1 MSIDPNLRAG
11 ARNAVRTCMNI
22 GDDDRIFITTD
33 DATLPIG
40 EAIADEAVQAG
51 GTVKL
56 VRLEEIG
63 SRPLIDVPAELV
75 EQAVGFRPTVNF
87 FAASS
92 QPGEVQMRLALAMAL
107 RQKYSDAGILPPRTA
122 HMISITPQIMM
133 TGMLTDYTQV
143 YDVTMAVFERVHTAK
158 LIRVTSVKGS
168 DLTASFDP
176 ELRWNP
182 MHGRYH
188 EPGNWGN
195 LPEGEVLTCPATAEG
210 VVVAD
215 VLGDYFSPK
224 YKVLQD
230 PVTFEINDGWV
241 EKVTCKDQA
250 IADEVWTYLNS
261 NDNGRR
267 MGEFAIGTNLG
278 VKELIGNML
287 QDEKIPGVHVAF
299 GNPIGFMTGA
309 RWTANTH
316 VDVVPTGCTIEV
328 DGEVLMKDGEF
339 SL

>member
-1 MSIDPNLRAG
+1 MSIDPNLSAG
-11 ARNAVRTCMNI
+11 ARNAVRACMNI
-22 GDDDRIFITTD
+22 GAEDRIFITTD
-33 DATLPIG
+33 DVTLPIA
-40 EAIADEAVQAG
+40 EAIAEEATQAG

-56 VRLEEIG
+56 VRLEEVG
-63 SRPLIDVPAELV
+63 SRPLIDVPDALV
-75 EQAVGFRPTVNF
+75 EQIVEYRPTSTF

-92 QPGEVQMRLALAMAL
+92 QPGEVQMRMGLAMAL
-107 RQKYSDAGILPPRTA
+107 RQHFSDAGMQPPRSA

-143 YDVTMAVFERVHTAK
+143 YDVTMAVFERVREAK
-158 LIRVTSVKGS
+158 SIRVTSAKGS
-168 DLTASFDP
+168 DLTATFDP

-195 LPEGEVLTCPATAEG
+195 LPEGEVFTCPATAEG

-215 VLGDYFSPK
+215 VLGDYFSSK
-224 YKVLQD
+224 YKVLQE
-230 PVTFEINDGWV
+230 PVIFEISDSWV
-241 EKVTCKDQA
+241 EKVSCQNQD
-250 IADEVWTYLNS
+250 IADEVWQYLNS
-261 NDNGRR
+261 NENGRR
-267 MGEFAIGTNLG
+267 VGEFAIGTNLG

-299 GNPIGFMTGA
+299 GNPVGFMTGA

-316 VDVVPTGCTIEV
+316 VDVVPTVCTIEV
-328 DGEVLMKDGEF
+328 DGEILMKDGEF
-339 SL
+339 LL